1 MLSYVRG
8 SHWGLLGHAA
18 GGCEWGTFIPHAEWC
33 LTRSHII
40 CLAIDLAVIWYFW
53 VRLRSD
59 DDPIKG
65 ASRKTWMY
73 LGGVRTLCVV
83 IFSACLATFPGER
96 VDEHLPELR
105 CVPTTWR
112 PLGRRKTIGRF
123 SPRRGAGARS
133 PRWRA
138 CCSRVR
144 HLASGGCHACPKES
158 RNDLTRL
165 PRGLEE
171 WRDFDRKQDCMRA
184 CSCPGVRSPSRVSL
198 RRSSNANSLR
208 GQNSARSRKSVRLFK
223 GIICDD
229 ISEFESQCLMLMIWS
244 SRARN
249 RSAILSSPASSAASL
264 PPMRRPNH
272 ASRFEGIAKT
282 KLQASRVSD
291 TETLQSQVNKAAKKR
306 LSLSGLEI
314 LHGRRVSDCL
324 EARRT
329 LALARCESA

>member
-144 HLASGGCHACPKES
+144 HLASGGCHACPKAL

-171 WRDFDRKQDCMRA
+171 WRHFHRKQDCIGA
-184 CSCPGVRSPSRVSL
+184 CACPGVLGPSCVSQ
-198 RRSSNANSLR
+198 RRSSNAN
-208 GQNSARSRKSVRLFK
+208 
-223 GIICDD
+223 
-229 ISEFESQCLMLMIWS
+229 
-244 SRARN
+244 
-249 RSAILSSPASSAASL
+249 
-264 PPMRRPNH
+264 
-272 ASRFEGIAKT
+272 
-282 KLQASRVSD
+282 
-291 TETLQSQVNKAAKKR
+291 TLQSQNSDGSPQICAIFKEIISVVISEIAVGTLITERPPQSGRVEAR
-306 LSLSGLEI
+306 IGLRMMPTFPRPSLSF
-314 LHGRRVSDCL
+314 
-324 EARRT
+324 RT
-329 LALARCESA
+329 AGFPRYGWKAGM